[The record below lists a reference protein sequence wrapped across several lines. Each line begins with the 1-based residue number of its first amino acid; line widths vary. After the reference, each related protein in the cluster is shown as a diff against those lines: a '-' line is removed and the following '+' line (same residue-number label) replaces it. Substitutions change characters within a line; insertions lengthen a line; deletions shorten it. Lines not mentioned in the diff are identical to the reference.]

1 VGSLLA
7 FCLVL
12 TACAPDDDVADDAP
26 TDDVAVDDDDPAPDA
41 APATDQTV
49 RFLMAENFWAD
60 WSPYASTA
68 LSQKRLERH
77 IYDYLV
83 DFPTGDLEQPEPM
96 LATSWEQVDDTTW
109 EFSLRD
115 DAVFHDRDASDYR
128 GVGELRAFVKTYRD
142 AFPDVRYTV
151 DEQITGGDT
160 VVTHW
165 TARGTHRG
173 ELMNMPPTGREVEV
187 SGISIDRFAD
197 GRITE
202 STAHWDA
209 LGMLQQLGAVPE
221 QITRKT

>member
-1 VGSLLA
+1 M
-7 FCLVL
+7 
-12 TACAPDDDVADDAP
+12 
-26 TDDVAVDDDDPAPDA
+26 
-41 APATDQTV
+41 ATRENEAISRQFLQTV
-49 RFLMAENFWAD
+49 WTDGNLDAIPD
-60 WSPYASTA
+60 
-68 LSQKRLERH
+68 
-77 IYDYLV
+77 LV
-83 DFPTGDLEQPEPM
+83 
-96 LATSWEQVDDTTW
+96 A
-109 EFSLRD
+109 D

-128 GVGELRAFVKTYRD
+128 GIGELRAFVKTYRD

-173 ELMNMPPTGREVEV
+173 ELMDLAPTGREVEV
-187 SGISIDRFAD
+187 HGISIDRFAD